1 MVEYNWRLNME
12 IRILEPKDAEMYK
25 VIRLEAL
32 QKHPEAYS
40 SSYEEE
46 LGSSVEKYRSR
57 LNDEHS
63 FTFGAVE
70 ESQLVGVVTLV
81 VEKKKKINHRA
92 NIVAVYVDHSKRR
105 SGIARSL
112 MLEAIKKAQEI
123 ESVEQIYLTVTSSN
137 EPAKNLYQSLRFK
150 TYGLD
155 KRALKI
161 GSTYF
166 DDELMML
173 VL

>member
-1 MVEYNWRLNME
+1 ME
-12 IRILEPKDAEMYK
+12 IKILESKDAEKYRE
-25 VIRLEAL
+25 IRLEAL

-46 LGSSVEKYRSR
+46 IDSSIERYRTR
-57 LNDEHS
+57 LNDEHT
-63 FTFGAVE
+63 FTFGAIE
-70 ESQLVGVVTLV
+70 ENQLVGVVTLV

-92 NIVAVYVDHSKRR
+92 NIFAVYVNHSKRR
-105 SGIARSL
+105 SGIAKRL
-112 MLEAIKKAQEI
+112 MKEAIKKAREI
-123 ESVEQIYLTVTSSN
+123 EGVEQIYLTVTASN
-137 EPAKNLYQSLRFK
+137 EPAKNLYQTLGFK

-161 GSTYF
+161 GSIYF